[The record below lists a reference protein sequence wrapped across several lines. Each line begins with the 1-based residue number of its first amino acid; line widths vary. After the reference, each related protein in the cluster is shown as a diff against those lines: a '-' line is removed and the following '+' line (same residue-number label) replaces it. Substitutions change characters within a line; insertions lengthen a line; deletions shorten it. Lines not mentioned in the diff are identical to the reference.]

1 MDFEGQK
8 NFNKYKKIIDEYIN
22 LLISKEKSPKIKEIF
37 KHSLSDGK
45 RIRPIICLLVLKKFI
60 GDIPHDDLV
69 KYIILCPE
77 IIHNISLIIDDLPCM
92 DNDEFRRNK
101 ETTHFKYGIIPSYI
115 AIIKLINN
123 VFFEFHELVDL
134 DKRFIFKNE
143 KGKIEKKLFRNF
155 YVNEISEYMTNLIEG
170 QYYDLQFLNINI
182 DIEIL
187 YRINSKK
194 TSPLFSLSF
203 VLGYLMIVHFKK
215 DFIIE
220 YTILEDLKKLGELFG
235 LIFQLNDDIIDKKED
250 EREGKLLNMA
260 VHLGIKK
267 SKNVFEEKCNEF
279 CIKLD
284 NLGLL
289 NDNFKEIIIL
299 LKSRISNIN

>member
-1 MDFEGQK
+1 MNFEGQK
-8 NFNKYKKIIDEYIN
+8 NFNKYKQIIDDYIN
-22 LLISKEKSPKIKEIF
+22 LLISKEKSPKIKEIL
-37 KHSLSDGK
+37 KHALSDGK
-45 RIRPIICLLVLKKFI
+45 RVRPIICLLVFKKFI
-60 GDIPHDDLV
+60 GNMPNDDLV

-92 DNDEFRRNK
+92 DNDKFRRDK

-123 VFFEFHELVDL
+123 IFFEFHDLVDFN
-134 DKRFIFKNE
+134 KKFIFKNQKDKRE
-143 KGKIEKKLFRNF
+143 IKLFRNF
-155 YVNEISEYMTNLIEG
+155 YVNEISEYITNLIEG
-170 QYYDLQFLNINI
+170 QYYDLQFLNVNI

-203 VLGYLMIVHFKK
+203 VLGYLMIVHFRK
-215 DFIIE
+215 DFVIE
-220 YTILEDLKKLGELFG
+220 YKIIEDLKKLGELFG
-235 LIFQLNDDIIDKKED
+235 LIFQLNDDIIDKDED

-267 SKNVFEEKCNEF
+267 SKDVFDEKCDDF
-279 CIKLD
+279 CKKLD

-299 LKSRISNIN
+299 LKNRISNVN